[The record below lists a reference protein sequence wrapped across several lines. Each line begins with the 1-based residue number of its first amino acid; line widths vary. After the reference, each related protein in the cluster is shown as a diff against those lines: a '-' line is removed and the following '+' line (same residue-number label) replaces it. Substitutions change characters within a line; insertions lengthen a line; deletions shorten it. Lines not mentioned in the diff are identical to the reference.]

1 MKKGLN
7 IFIVLLAVA
16 GLAGCAS
23 SSKINY
29 NNLAHLY
36 QQDGVV
42 LRPMFSVYH
51 NQPGEATVYM
61 QASSDQLLYK
71 VSEDNKFNS
80 RYSIHYELYES
91 YEYNIMLDS
100 ATINFED
107 VKTSQET
114 KVLLDEIKINTSG
127 VRVKTPILKIVI
139 TDLNRKLSYHN
150 YLDIHLGD
158 EQNRQNFKLTNLK
171 GRIRFMNHIMVGEK
185 FFLDNNA
192 GVQTYFVR
200 QYKRKFPLATPPYV
214 DPKAAQFKYEAERK
228 YRVVANDTLSFSE
241 PGFYHFQLNE
251 NSKEGFTIYVFNKE
265 FPFINHRTQMAEP
278 LRYLTSQREFS
289 IMMNQGTPDSLK
301 YQVDKFWLKSAGSA
315 SRGKVLV
322 REYYNRIQDANI
334 FFTSYLEG
342 WKTDRGIVYAVLGP
356 PSKVTKD
363 FNTETWV
370 YGNEASSLDMVFTFV
385 KVYNPFADN
394 DYALA
399 KLNKYRFIWGQ
410 AIDGWRHGTAYGLK
424 EIIREQDERDQ
435 QVRMANQPYSWN

>member
-1 MKKGLN
+1 MKKLFN
-7 IFIVLLAVA
+7 ISIVLLAVA
-16 GLAGCAS
+16 GLLGCAS
-23 SSKINY
+23 TSKINY
-29 NNLAHLY
+29 NNLSHLY

-51 NQPGEATVYM
+51 NQPGESTVFM

-71 VSEDNKFNS
+71 VGEDNKFNS
-80 RYSIHYELYES
+80 RYSIHFDLYES
-91 YEYNIMLDS
+91 YEFDVLLDS
-100 ATINFED
+100 ATVTFED
-107 VKTSQET
+107 VKSSQET
-114 KVLLDEIKINTSG
+114 KVLLEEIIVNTSKS
-127 VRVKTPILKIVI
+127 RVQTPVLKIII

-150 YLDIHLGD
+150 YLDISLGD
-158 EQNRQNFKLTNLK
+158 EQNRQNFKLTSLK
-171 GRIRFMNHIMVGEK
+171 GRIRFMNTMMVGEK
-185 FFLDNNA
+185 FFLENNA
-192 GVQTYFVR
+192 NAQSYFVR

-214 DPKAAQFKYEAERK
+214 DPSAAQFKYEAERK
-228 YRVVANDTLSFSE
+228 YKIKANDTLSFVE

-251 NSKEGFTIYVFNKE
+251 NSKEGFTIYVFNDE

-278 LRYLTSQREFS
+278 LRYLTSQREFN
-289 IMMNQGTPDSLK
+289 IMMSQGTPDSIK

-315 SRGKVLV
+315 ARGKVLV

-342 WKTDRGIVYAVLGP
+342 WKTDRGIVYTVLGP
-356 PSKVTKD
+356 PSKVTRD

-370 YGNEASSLDMVFTFV
+370 YGNESSSLDMVFTFV
-385 KVYNPFADN
+385 KVYNPFSDK

-399 KLNKYRFIWGQ
+399 KLNKYRYVWGQ

>member
-1 MKKGLN
+1 MNKLVN
-7 IFIVLLAVA
+7 ISIILLALA
-16 GLAGCAS
+16 GLVGCAS

-42 LRPMFSVYH
+42 LRPMFTVYH
-51 NQPGEATVYM
+51 NQPGETTVNM

-71 VSEDNKFNS
+71 VGEDNKFNS
-80 RYSIHYELYES
+80 SYSIHYELYES
-91 YEYNIMLDS
+91 YEFDVLLDS
-100 ATINFED
+100 ATLVYDD

-114 KVLLDEIKINTSG
+114 KVLLDEFKVNTSDA
-127 VRVKTPILKIVI
+127 RTQTPILKIAI

-150 YLDIHLGD
+150 FLDISLGN
-158 EQNRQNFKLTNLK
+158 EQNRQNFKLTNVK
-171 GRIRFMNHIMVGEK
+171 GRIRFINNMMVGEK
-185 FFLDNNA
+185 FFLENNA
-192 GVQTYFVR
+192 DAKQYFVR
-200 QYKRKFPLATPPYV
+200 QYNRTFPLATPPYV
-214 DPKAAQFKYEAERK
+214 DPNAAQFKYEAERK
-228 YRVVANDTLSFSE
+228 FMVPANDTLSFSQ

-251 NSKEGFTIYVFNKE
+251 NSKEGYTIYVFGKE

-278 LRYLTSQREFS
+278 LRYLTSQREFD
-289 IMMNQGTPDSLK
+289 ILLNQGTPDSIK

-315 SRGKVLV
+315 ARGKVLV

-342 WKTDRGIVYAVLGP
+342 WKTDRGIVYTVLGP
-356 PSKVTKD
+356 PSRVTRN

-370 YGNEASSLDMVFTFV
+370 YGNESSTLDMVFTFV
-385 KVYNPFADN
+385 KVYNPFSDK

-399 KLNKYRFIWGQ
+399 KLNKYRYVWGQ

>member
-1 MKKGLN
+1 
-7 IFIVLLAVA
+7 
-16 GLAGCAS
+16 
-23 SSKINY
+23 
-29 NNLAHLY
+29 
-36 QQDGVV
+36 
-42 LRPMFSVYH
+42 
-51 NQPGEATVYM
+51 
-61 QASSDQLLYK
+61 
-71 VSEDNKFNS
+71 
-80 RYSIHYELYES
+80 
-91 YEYNIMLDS
+91 
-100 ATINFED
+100 
-107 VKTSQET
+107 
-114 KVLLDEIKINTSG
+114 
-127 VRVKTPILKIVI
+127 
-139 TDLNRKLSYHN
+139 
-150 YLDIHLGD
+150 
-158 EQNRQNFKLTNLK
+158 
-171 GRIRFMNHIMVGEK
+171 
-185 FFLDNNA
+185 
-192 GVQTYFVR
+192 
-200 QYKRKFPLATPPYV
+200 
-214 DPKAAQFKYEAERK
+214 
-228 YRVVANDTLSFSE
+228 
-241 PGFYHFQLNE
+241 
-251 NSKEGFTIYVFNKE
+251 
-265 FPFINHRTQMAEP
+265 
-278 LRYLTSQREFS
+278 
-289 IMMNQGTPDSLK
+289 MMNQGTPDSLK